1 MILKYGT
8 HFDGALRDEV
18 VARYKELDL
27 PSYAGVVMPKLTA
40 KRDVAGEIT
49 DVEVSYPCDLE
60 AQMLDWSGRK

>member
-8 HFDGALRDEV
+8 HFGPALRDEI

-40 KRDVAGEIT
+40 KRDAAGEIT

-60 AQMLDWSGRK
+60 TQMLEWSGRR